1 VQEKETFNPAE
12 FTDLTRAPEKGRI
25 VALDPGK
32 KKVGVAVCDELQ
44 IAVRPV
50 CVIKREGW
58 KKFLK
63 QTIEL
68 LADLDAVALVIG
80 LPYNSD
86 GTESEMSHEARR
98 LARNFSLSLGIPVF
112 LQDERLTSYEAKG
125 LLWKHGFS
133 EKEVRKRV
141 DSEAAVIILSDFL
154 EMKNHLKQGK
164 QNEQDLIS

>member
-1 VQEKETFNPAE
+1 MQEKETFNPAE
-12 FTDLTRAPEKGRI
+12 FTDLTHAPEKGRI
-25 VALDPGK
+25 VALDPGT

-50 CVIKREGW
+50 CVVERKSW

-80 LPYNSD
+80 LPYNTD
-86 GTESEMSHEARR
+86 GSESEMSREARR
-98 LARNFSLSLGIPVF
+98 LARNFSLSLDIPVF
-112 LQDERLTSYEAKG
+112 LQDERLSSYEAKG

-141 DSEAAVIILSDFL
+141 DSEAAVIILRDFL
-154 EMKNHLKQGK
+154 ELKNQL
-164 QNEQDLIS
+164 NQDTQDELDSFS